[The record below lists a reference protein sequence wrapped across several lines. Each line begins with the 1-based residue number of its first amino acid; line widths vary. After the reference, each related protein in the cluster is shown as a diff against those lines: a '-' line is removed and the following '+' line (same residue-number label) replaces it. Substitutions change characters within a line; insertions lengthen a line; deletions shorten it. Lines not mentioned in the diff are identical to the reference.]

1 MGEEQG
7 SVVVAIPQSLY
18 SDPTLDAAD
27 AALVER
33 QDRTPRPYYGMSMAG
48 LACARRRWLAF
59 RWAGREQMNAQSLRA
74 IEDGYQGEALQAKRL
89 RMVPGVELITEQNG
103 KQIAVE
109 AIDGHMRGHLDGAI
123 RGLLQAPKTWCV
135 WEHKQVNEKKHAALQ
150 KAKDTKGEKDAL
162 EVWDAVYFAQAQMY
176 MRYTGMERHYLT
188 AATPGGRAT
197 ISVRTDYQPDKAAR
211 IEADARAVIYA
222 AEPPPRISEDA
233 SWYECKFCPFHAQCH
248 GEARP
253 AVTCRSCAHSTPID
267 NGAWHCA
274 RFDAEIPEDAQRDG
288 CVDHRYI
295 PALLERVAELVES
308 DERGDR
314 VQWRNRLTG
323 KTFEQPDY
331 DSRELH
337 DASDF
342 RNIGDDITQA
352 FKAHFG
358 ARVVPNDGGPAPGE
372 DGDMTWQTFKDGS
385 RHIRREHKGKFLGYL
400 TKTPERLAK
409 LEALGNPAYHGD
421 SEFLDD
427 GQLFYDAH

>member
-1 MGEEQG
+1 M
-7 SVVVAIPQSLY
+7 VALPQSLY

-33 QDRTPRPYYGMSMAG
+33 QDRTPRPYYGMSTAG
-48 LACARRRWLAF
+48 LSCARRRWLAF
-59 RWAGREQMNAQSLRA
+59 RWAGQEQLTAQSLRA
-74 IEDGYQGEALQAKRL
+74 IEDGHRGEALQAARL
-89 RMVPGVELITEQNG
+89 RLVPGVELITEQDG
-103 KQIAVE
+103 RQIAVE
-109 AIDGHMRGHLDGAI
+109 AVDGHMRGHLDGAI

-135 WEHKQVNEKKHAALQ
+135 WEHKQVNEKKHAALH
-150 KAKDTKGEKDAL
+150 KAKDTHGEKDAL
-162 EVWDAVYFAQAQMY
+162 EAWDATYFAQAQCY

-197 ISVRTDYQPDKAAR
+197 ISVRTEYQADKAAR

-253 AVTCRSCAHSTPID
+253 EVTCRSCAHSTPVAG
-267 NGAWHCA
+267 GAWHCA
-274 RFDAEIPEDAQRDG
+274 RFDADIPVYAQREG
-288 CVDHRYI
+288 CADHRYI
-295 PALLERVAELVES
+295 PSLLDRVAELVES
-308 DERGDR
+308 DECGDR

-323 KTFEQPDY
+323 KTFGQPDY

-400 TKTPERLAK
+400 KKTPERLAK